1 MIWSNS
7 SYIYGYALNWIGLYP
22 HRQYL
27 RNREDTVRHII
38 HSLTDSSGEL
48 GGELELNPDNGVA
61 SIEDQSGG
69 AGAVGDATDSST
81 DWENWC
87 PAPSDADPTKLWTG
101 KKPVIMF
108 S

>member
-1 MIWSNS
+1 M
-7 SYIYGYALNWIGLYP
+7 
-22 HRQYL
+22 
-27 RNREDTVRHII
+27 RHII

-48 GGELELNPDNGVA
+48 GGELELNPENGVA
-61 SIEDQSGG
+61 AIEDQSVV
-69 AGAVGDATDSST
+69 AGAINDGDAST

-101 KKPVIMF
+101 KKPVNTLDL